1 VVLRL
6 ASLSLPA
13 WAGRLRNGGV
23 VLAGVGAGLLALLAT
38 GRLGVAGGAVTLAAA
53 AAGLLALRLRA
64 RLLPTAYVALAA
76 GTVAGILAT
85 RFPGG
90 H

>member
-1 VVLRL
+1 M
-6 ASLSLPA
+6 ASTTLQGLPA

-23 VLAGVGAGLLALLAT
+23 VLAGVGAGLLTLLAT

>member
-1 VVLRL
+1 M
-6 ASLSLPA
+6 
-13 WAGRLRNGGV
+13 
-23 VLAGVGAGLLALLAT
+23 
-38 GRLGVAGGAVTLAAA
+38 TLVAA

-76 GTVAGILAT
+76 GAVAGILAT